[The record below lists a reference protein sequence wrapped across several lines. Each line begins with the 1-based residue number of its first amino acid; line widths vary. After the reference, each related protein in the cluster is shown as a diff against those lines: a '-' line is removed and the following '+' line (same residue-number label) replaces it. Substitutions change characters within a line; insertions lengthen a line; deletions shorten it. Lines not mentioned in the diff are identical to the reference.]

1 MLFSKSVPST
11 QSATSMRKR
20 KNTSPSGGRSK
31 GRRIR
36 DARHTAE
43 FYQSGAAG
51 NTSISA
57 THQNLSKLFDKY
69 RDQPKDQPDRIGI
82 EGAQKYLNDLRVGL
96 EELVHLALCEL
107 LQPISVGEFTREKF
121 ISGWKSADK
130 AGTNQSYDNIKAQGE
145 YVKTLRKQLQTDRSY
160 LKQVYRYTFNLARPE
175 GQKNVPVDAALDF
188 WKMFF
193 DADKGGIEWNSDW
206 TPWLDWWL
214 EYYEAKYK
222 RPANKDLW
230 NMVGELVNKTA
241 EPGGENMD
249 WWSEDGAWPM
259 AVDEFVAFVK
269 EKRGD
274 VVMDTS

>member
-1 MLFSKSVPST
+1 M
-11 QSATSMRKR
+11 
-20 KNTSPSGGRSK
+20 
-31 GRRIR
+31 
-36 DARHTAE
+36 
-43 FYQSGAAG
+43 
-51 NTSISA
+51 
-57 THQNLSKLFDKY
+57 
-69 RDQPKDQPDRIGI
+69 
-82 EGAQKYLNDLRVGL
+82 GL

-130 AGTNQSYDNIKAQGE
+130 VGSNQSYDNIKAQGE
-145 YVKTLRKQLQTDRSY
+145 YVKTLRKQIQTDRNY

-193 DADKGGIEWNSDW
+193 DADKGGIEWNSDA

-214 EYYEAKYK
+214 EYYETRYK